1 MVSATSCF
9 FQRKTEEG
17 LYDYVTYFL
26 NGLQKM
32 RILQFLEMKTNI
44 DQFKKAFEIKELPE
58 ITMHNWLKGEE
69 S

>member
-1 MVSATSCF
+1 QHEACF

-26 NGLQKM
+26 NGLQK
-32 RILQFLEMKTNI
+32 RYKSQFLENVEPI

>member
-1 MVSATSCF
+1 MV
-9 FQRKTEEG
+9 EN
-17 LYDYVTYFL
+17 YVTYFL
-26 NGLQKM
+26 NGLQK
-32 RILQFLEMKTNI
+32 RYKSQFLENVEPI